1 MLMLF
6 LFSNNIFQ
14 EYVLFKVFLNTM
26 LLIPMSTSTISLI
39 SLHMLLFNVQLDWI
53 SRQQSAPERDAST
66 ASSVG
71 CATQEQIVTG
81 FVLPGET
88 PRIRIPTL
96 LLVYLLPCSLIGQAL
111 LLHHQLSVTLKASC
125 LNLL

>member
-1 MLMLF
+1 
-6 LFSNNIFQ
+6 
-14 EYVLFKVFLNTM
+14 
-26 LLIPMSTSTISLI
+26 
-39 SLHMLLFNVQLDWI
+39 MLLFNVQLVDWI

-96 LLVYLLPCSLIGQAL
+96 LLVYVTPMQPNWPSPTPPSSTKCYFEGELLKPALNAFNLFSNVLLIFA
-111 LLHHQLSVTLKASC
+111 
-125 LNLL
+125 N